1 MTFWKFV
8 HHGSIHDGCWHAVA
22 DFTCRDLCDRAAA
35 PARQA
40 GLYTSMGL
48 QTISDGFRP
57 GGSYQSLPAFFVMKK
72 KKLTDNKACT
82 YTQGFRWDGFRM
94 FV

>member
-48 QTISDGFRP
+48 QTISDGI
-57 GGSYQSLPAFFVMKK
+57 GMVLGQAVLISLYQPFL
-72 KKLTDNKACT
+72 
-82 YTQGFRWDGFRM
+82 
-94 FV
+94 